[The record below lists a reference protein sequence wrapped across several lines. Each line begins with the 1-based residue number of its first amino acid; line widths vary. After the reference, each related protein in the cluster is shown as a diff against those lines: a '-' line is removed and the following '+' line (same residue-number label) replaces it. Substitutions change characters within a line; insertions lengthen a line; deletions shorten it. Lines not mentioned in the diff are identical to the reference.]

1 MTRVTLN
8 RNQRNGHNHGRKSG
22 AGPRHPPRN
31 NVTPIA
37 ATVTVETYSPRKNI
51 ANVIPEY
58 SVWNPATSSVSAS
71 ARSNGGRFVSAIPQ
85 IRYTTK
91 AGNIGTTF
99 HTRSC
104 AATISENARC
114 PLYISTA
121 TSERP
126 IATSYEIIWAED
138 RTA

>member
-1 MTRVTLN
+1 MTSVTLN
-8 RNQRNGHNHGRKSG
+8 TNHRNGNSQGRTSG

-31 NVTPIA
+31 SVTPIA

-58 SVWNPATSSVSAS
+58 SVWNPATNSVSAS
-71 ARSNGGRFVSAIPQ
+71 ARSNGGRFVSAIAQ
-85 IRYTTK
+85 IMYTTN
-91 AGNIGTTF
+91 AGNIGITF

-104 AATISENARC
+104 AATISENDRW
-114 PLYISTA
+114 PLYMRTE

-126 IATSYEIIWAED
+126 IATS
-138 RTA
+138 